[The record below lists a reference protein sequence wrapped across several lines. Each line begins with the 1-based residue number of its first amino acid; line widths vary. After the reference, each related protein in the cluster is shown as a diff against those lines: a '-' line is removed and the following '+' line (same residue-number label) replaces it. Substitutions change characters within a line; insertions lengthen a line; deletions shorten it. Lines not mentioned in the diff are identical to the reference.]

1 MKVCAISGHRPT
13 RFKFKYNENNNG
25 CKRLKKRLKEQFTVL
40 YDQGVR
46 IFYIGGALGV
56 DLWSGEILLR
66 MKEQPEY
73 ADLQIV
79 IAIPFEGH
87 DKDWDERSKSRLDF
101 LKHYSNVVVI
111 SENSGAESYKKR
123 NQYLV
128 DHADYLLAVYD
139 NQRKI
144 RSGTGQTVHIA
155 ERKGLPIILIHLD
168 TAVVTKI

>member
-1 MKVCAISGHRPT
+1 M
-13 RFKFKYNENNNG
+13 
-25 CKRLKKRLKEQFTVL
+25 L

-46 IFYIGGALGV
+46 VFYIGGALGV

-111 SENSGAESYKKR
+111 SENSGAESYK
-123 NQYLV
+123 NET
-128 DHADYLLAVYD
+128 
-139 NQRKI
+139 NTWWI
-144 RSGTGQTVHIA
+144 T
-155 ERKGLPIILIHLD
+155 PIICWLYMTIRGKFAAGQGKRYISQNVRDYPLY
-168 TAVVTKI
+168 